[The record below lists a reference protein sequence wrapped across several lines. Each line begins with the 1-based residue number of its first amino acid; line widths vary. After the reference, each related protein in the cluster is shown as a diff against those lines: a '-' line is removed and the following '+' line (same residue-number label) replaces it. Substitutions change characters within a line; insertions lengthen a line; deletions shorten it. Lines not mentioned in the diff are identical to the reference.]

1 VKAHSAAE
9 TQERTSSAGFA
20 ASNHENA
27 LGNRRFDVAYSKTN
41 PNTVSEEDTMKIR
54 FKATLAAV
62 LFSAVPIAL
71 AQDAATDVKKGADA
85 TGHETK
91 VVAKDT
97 AKGTEKAADKTG
109 HATKVAAKDTAK
121 GTEKVA
127 DKTGHETKVV
137 AKDTAKGTEKVA
149 KKTGSAVKTGAKD
162 TGHEMKK
169 IGGGDKPADKPAD
182 TTKPQ

>member
-1 VKAHSAAE
+1 MKFS
-9 TQERTSSAGFA
+9 F
-20 ASNHENA
+20 
-27 LGNRRFDVAYSKTN
+27 KT
-41 PNTVSEEDTMKIR
+41 
-54 FKATLAAV
+54 TLAAV

-91 VVAKDT
+91 VV
-97 AKGTEKAADKTG
+97 
-109 HATKVAAKDTAK
+109 AKDTAK

-162 TGHEMKK
+162 TRSRKSAAATSLPTNLPTPRNHSNAGSVPVLKGHVRVQR
-169 IGGGDKPADKPAD
+169 GPFSFA
-182 TTKPQ
+182 

>member
-1 VKAHSAAE
+1 VLEANFSCEPLLLAPAHPI
-9 TQERTSSAGFA
+9 
-20 ASNHENA
+20 HEDA
-27 LGNRRFDVAYSKTN
+27 LGKSRSDVAYCKTD
-41 PNTVSEEDTMKIR
+41 PKTVSQEDIMKFRLKVI
-54 FKATLAAV
+54 FAGV

-97 AKGTEKAADKTG
+97 AKGTEKVADKTG
-109 HATKVAAKDTAK
+109 HETKVVAKDTAK

-149 KKTGSAVKTGAKD
+149 EKTGSAVKKGAED
-162 TGHEMKK
+162 TGHGVKK
-169 IGGGDKPADKPAD
+169 VGEKIADKPADKPA
-182 TTKPQ
+182 PQQ

>member
-1 VKAHSAAE
+1 MKFRLKA
-9 TQERTSSAGFA
+9 
-20 ASNHENA
+20 
-27 LGNRRFDVAYSKTN
+27 
-41 PNTVSEEDTMKIR
+41 I
-54 FKATLAAV
+54 LAAM

-71 AQDAATDVKKGADA
+71 AQDAATDVKKGAEA

-109 HATKVAAKDTAK
+109 HATKVVAKDTAK

-149 KKTGSAVKTGAKD
+149 KKTGSVVKKGAED

-169 IGGGDKPADKPAD
+169 AADWRQTCRHDEAAV
-182 TTKPQ
+182 TAAEFLYWRATREFCAALFLFVRSLFVRSFS

>member
-9 TQERTSSAGFA
+9 TRSRACSAGLA
-20 ASNHENA
+20 ASNRENA
-27 LGNRRFDVAYSKTN
+27 LGNRRFDVAYSKAN
-41 PNTVSEEDTMKIR
+41 PNTVSEEDTMKFC
-54 FKATLAAV
+54 FKTALAAV

-91 VVAKDT
+91 VAAKDT
-97 AKGTEKAADKTG
+97 AKGSEKAADKTG
-109 HATKVAAKDTAK
+109 HKTKVAAKDTAK

-137 AKDTAKGTEKVA
+137 AKDTAKGTEKA
-149 KKTGSAVKTGAKD
+149 ATKTGSGVKKATKA

-169 IGGGDKPADKPAD
+169 AGEKTEDAVK
-182 TTKPQ
+182 